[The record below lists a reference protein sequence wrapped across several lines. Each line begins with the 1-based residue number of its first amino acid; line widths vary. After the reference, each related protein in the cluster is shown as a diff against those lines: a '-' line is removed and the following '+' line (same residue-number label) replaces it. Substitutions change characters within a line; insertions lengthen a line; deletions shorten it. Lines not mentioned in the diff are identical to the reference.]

1 MCAWLQRWL
10 AAPPLA
16 AAGWLPRTPCLRCR
30 SRPKC
35 VASLGM
41 PPAWRL
47 ALPTMYMLLV
57 SAAMNLTAPS
67 AICPN
72 SISNSE
78 RGWSSLLLAAARQ
91 HLPCLKAALR
101 ARPPGIMLDEE
112 TTTDG
117 WNVLHLAA
125 DLGPPAQVAA
135 TLPYF
140 DERALL
146 AQHALGDSALHIV
159 ARRGNIRIASQILHH
174 CGAEPMSKNVLVELL
189 ALRNNDGETALHLA
203 ARHGHAPLVRL
214 LLQASSLL
222 QTHGSADLPP
232 PSQSDHGSAALRPSS
247 MRDRLGGTPLHSL
260 AGRRRHDAM
269 SALITE
275 LDGSPTTH
283 FPMSNANCCVVY
295 FCRVVQVRSSVC
307 F

>member
-1 MCAWLQRWL
+1 M
-10 AAPPLA
+10 
-16 AAGWLPRTPCLRCR
+16 AGWLRRRYATWLPATPCLRCR

-72 SISNSE
+72 SISNGE

-101 ARPPGIMLDEE
+101 ARPPGTMLDEE

-146 AQHALGDSALHIV
+146 AQHAQGDSALHIV

-174 CGAEPMSKNVLVELL
+174 CGAEQMSKNVLVELL

-214 LLQASSLL
+214 LLLQASSLP
-222 QTHGSADLPP
+222 QTPGSADLPP
-232 PSQSDHGSAALRPSS
+232 PAQSDHGSAALRPSS

-283 FPMSNANCCVVY
+283 LPMSNANVCVVY
-295 FCRVVQVRSSVC
+295 FGCVVQVRSSVC